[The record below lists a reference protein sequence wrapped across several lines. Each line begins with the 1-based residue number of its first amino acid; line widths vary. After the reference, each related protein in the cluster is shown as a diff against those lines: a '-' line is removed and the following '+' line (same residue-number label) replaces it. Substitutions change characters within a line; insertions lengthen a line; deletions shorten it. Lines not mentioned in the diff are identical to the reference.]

1 MRHEPLIFLHLKL
14 VAKIGVA
21 VATLAALALV
31 TVVLLITNGAGDS
44 YDAII
49 RSNSL
54 TRQHLGMAMLVAGL
68 ALVVVAGL
76 ITWLIVLYT
85 SFRVA
90 GPLYRFSQNLK
101 LANTRD
107 AVELTALRKGDALTA
122 QAAGIQQAVATL
134 RQHQADLEA
143 AAKDAASALSAG
155 RAGQYADALARL
167 KMLDDKVRL

>member
-1 MRHEPLIFLHLKL
+1 MPHEPLIFFHLKL
-14 VAKIGVA
+14 VAKVGVA
-21 VATLAALALV
+21 VSALAALALV
-31 TVVLLITNGAGDS
+31 MVVLLITNGAGDS

-54 TRQHLGMAMLVAGL
+54 TREHLGTAMLVAGL
-68 ALVVVAGL
+68 VLVVVAGL

-107 AVELTALRKGDALTA
+107 AVEMTALRRGDALTA
-122 QAAGIQQAVATL
+122 QAASIQQAVTVL
-134 RQHQADLEA
+134 RQHRVELDA

-155 RAGQYADALARL
+155 HAGQYAEALARL
-167 KMLDDKVRL
+167 KTLDDKVRL